1 MRQSNRSCVHSGDS
15 ACVLPSVHISEE
27 NVATIKDYTRRI
39 AEEIN
44 SLGWRF
50 STEFSAEGE
59 YDSTWQH
66 WSTDAQYGGAGAKG
80 FNSDII
86 RFLRNDQRDSQ
97 VLNHPAFGG
106 TADNPLL
113 GGYRLYGFE
122 GWGGDQNFNNYIYQ
136 TFNQN
141 LPTRFLQHY
150 QVIKWVNYDN
160 GESPVGNTEKEITLS
175 N

>member
-1 MRQSNRSCVHSGDS
+1 MYG
-15 ACVLPSVHISEE
+15 
-27 NVATIKDYTRRI
+27 IKMHGKQEDV

-50 STEFSAEGE
+50 TTEFSAQGE

-66 WSTDAQYGGAGAKG
+66 WSTDAVYGGATSKG

-86 RFLRNDQRDSQ
+86 RFIRNDHRDSQ
-97 VLNHPAFGG
+97 VLNYPAFGG

-122 GWGGDQNFNNYIYQ
+122 GWGGDRD
-136 TFNQN
+136 FNQLHTAN
-141 LPTRFLQHY
+141 
-150 QVIKWVNYDN
+150 I
-160 GESPVGNTEKEITLS
+160 
-175 N
+175 